1 VTRCRNFN
9 GSLQFL
15 NLSGNKRLEI
25 RPDHKQG
32 HGRHEKANSHEE
44 ANLHEFNGLKH
55 LKVLGIM
62 DVTTGFKS
70 NVPDESEE
78 CRVRTSG
85 SEVNGMSYGIAD
97 SIKRGGTLSMFD
109 LVTPNFRSKETECL
123 VGIFGRP
130 EISHNNAKL
139 SKFIHDNFGFELIT
153 QLTALRP
160 ELDEGPVQAF
170 RRAFLFLNQR
180 IWNSLGH
187 SSYMGYGRKMSQVSV
202 ATNPGTLWTDWQALQ
217 AGSSAVVLYI
227 SEKTLYI
234 ANAGNSLAVL
244 SRRGEAHLLSKR
256 HDPSDQSE
264 LNRIREAEG
273 WVSSKGLLGEEVD
286 VSRSFGMFHLAPAT
300 IARPDVFEEELTS
313 DDDYIILGNRYLWDY
328 VPYQNAVDIVTKI
341 DDPMIAA
348 QKLRDCA
355 MGYGATE
362 SVIVMVLRLADL
374 FATQKTLRR
383 KAEDDIEDAYWVR
396 RRGAEPGVNKL
407 LARLP
412 GEVDAP
418 VGTVALVFTDIRNS
432 TALWEKNAG
441 MSTAMRLHN
450 EMLMRQLMNIGGYL
464 VKTEGDAF
472 MCSFPTV
479 ISALLWCFTV
489 QLQLL
494 KLEWPLEILESQDGR
509 EIYGSDGKLLAR
521 GLSVRMGIHWG
532 PPLCEPDVV
541 THRMDYLGPVVNRAA
556 RISGSAQGG
565 QIMISNV
572 IIQELKRHFAM
583 DETQPPPTPPKD
595 SELEDPDK
603 RREQGHVEAI
613 RRIGHILTPMGEHK
627 LKGIE
632 APEPLSLIWP
642 SELVGRLHLRG
653 DEGAEVSQATA
664 DASSRVPFS
673 ITQMKEL
680 AMLCIRL
687 ETLTSG
693 RVFKDVSS
701 RKVSAATTTS
711 VAALAASVAAATA
724 TVAQSPGTVV
734 EVEVDIQQGAEARE
748 VVGRP
753 MSTGSTSGG
762 PTITV
767 EGEED
772 GASSVYLLANPEL
785 LMPTIREG
793 ATDDELML
801 LLDSLSLRIQNAT
814 LYLQQRE

>member
-1 VTRCRNFN
+1 
-9 GSLQFL
+9 LQFL

-25 RPDHKQG
+25 RPDFKQG
-32 HGRHEKANSHEE
+32 HGRHEE

-55 LKVLGIM
+55 LKLLGIM
-62 DVTTGFKS
+62 DVTTGFTA
-70 NVPDESEE
+70 NVPDETDER
-78 CRVRTSG
+78 RVRTSG

-97 SIKRGGTLSMFD
+97 SIKRDGTLSMFD
-109 LVTPNFRSKETECL
+109 LVTPNFRFRENECL

-130 EISHNNAKL
+130 EISHNSAKL
-139 SKFIHDNFGFELIT
+139 SKFIHESFTHELII
-153 QLTALRP
+153 QLNALRP
-160 ELDEGPVQAF
+160 ELDEGPVQAL
-170 RRAFLFLNQR
+170 RRAFLSLNGQ
-180 IWNSLGH
+180 IWKYLGN
-187 SSYMGYGRKMSQVSV
+187 SSYSGYGRKMSHVSV
-202 ATNPGTLWTDWQALQ
+202 ATNPGSSWTDWQSLQ
-217 AGSSAVVLYI
+217 AGSSAVVLYM
-227 SEKTLYI
+227 SEKTLYV
-234 ANAGNSLAVL
+234 ANVGNSLAVL
-244 SRRGEAHLLSKR
+244 SRRGAPHLLSKR
-256 HDPSDQSE
+256 HDPNNQSE
-264 LNRIREAEG
+264 LDRIREAEG

-286 VSRSFGMFHLAPAT
+286 VSRSFGMFHLAPVV

-313 DDDYIILGNRYLWDY
+313 DDNYIILGNRYLWDY
-328 VPYQNAVDIVTKI
+328 VPYQNAVDIVNDI
-341 DDPMIAA
+341 GDPMIAA

-362 SVIVMVLRLADL
+362 SVVVMVLRLADL
-374 FATQKTLRR
+374 FAPQKAMKR
-383 KAEDDIEDAYWVR
+383 KIEDDMDDAYYVR
-396 RRGAEPGVNKL
+396 RRGEPGANKL

-418 VGTVALVFTDIRNS
+418 VGAVALVFTDIRNS

-450 EMLMRQLMNIGGYL
+450 EMLMRQLMTIGGYL

-479 ISALLWCFTV
+479 TSALLWCFTV

-509 EIYGSDGKLLAR
+509 EIYGPDGKLLAR

-532 PPLCEPDVV
+532 SPLCEPDVV

-565 QIMISNV
+565 QIMISNDV
-572 IIQELKRHFAM
+572 IQGLKKHFAM

-595 SELEDPDK
+595 SELEDPGK
-603 RREQGHVEAI
+603 RREQNHVEAI
-613 RRIGHILTPMGEHK
+613 RRIGLLLTPMGEHK

-642 SELVGRLHLRG
+642 PELAGRLHLRG
-653 DEGAEVSQATA
+653 DEGAEMSKATA

-693 RVFKDVSS
+693 RVFKSALS
-701 RKVSAATTTS
+701 RKASGATTTLA
-711 VAALAASVAAATA
+711 AALAAEAAAAAAVEAAAAATTREGPR
-724 TVAQSPGTVV
+724 TVGEAEGEGG
-734 EVEVDIQQGAEARE
+734 EVI
-748 VVGRP
+748 GRP
-753 MSTGSTSGG
+753 VSTGSKSGG
-762 PTITV
+762 PMMMMEKEE
-767 EGEED
+767 EG
-772 GASSVYLLANPEL
+772 APSPSVYLLANPEL

-801 LLDSLSLRIQNAT
+801 LLDSLSLRIQNAMAG
-814 LYLQQRE
+814 LYMRELERGD

>member
-1 VTRCRNFN
+1 M
-9 GSLQFL
+9 
-15 NLSGNKRLEI
+15 
-25 RPDHKQG
+25 
-32 HGRHEKANSHEE
+32 
-44 ANLHEFNGLKH
+44 HEFNGLKH
-55 LKVLGIM
+55 LKLLGIM
-62 DVTTGFKS
+62 DVTTGFTS
-70 NVPDESEE
+70 NVPDESDER
-78 CRVRTSG
+78 RVRTSS

-97 SIKRGGTLSMFD
+97 STKRGGSLSTFD
-109 LVTPNFRSKETECL
+109 LVTPNFRFKESECL

-139 SKFIHDNFGFELIT
+139 SKFVHENFGHELII
-153 QLTALRP
+153 QLNALRP

-170 RRAFLFLNQR
+170 RRAFLSLNGQLWKFLSQ
-180 IWNSLGH
+180 
-187 SSYMGYGRKMSQVSV
+187 SSYMGYGRKMSHVSV
-202 ATNPGTLWTDWQALQ
+202 ATNPGSPWTDWQALQ
-217 AGSSAVVLYI
+217 AGSSAVVLYM
-227 SEKTLYI
+227 SEKTLYV

-256 HDPSDQSE
+256 HDPSDPSE
-264 LNRIREAEG
+264 LERIREAEG

-286 VSRSFGMFHLAPAT
+286 VSRSMGMFHLAPAV

-328 VPYQNAVDIVTKI
+328 VPYQNAVDIVRRI
-341 DDPMIAA
+341 GDPMIAA

-374 FATQKTLRR
+374 FAPQKAMKRR
-383 KAEDDIEDAYWVR
+383 TEDDMEDAYYVR
-396 RRGAEPGVNKL
+396 RRGEPGANKL

-418 VGTVALVFTDIRNS
+418 VGAVALVFTDIRNS

-479 ISALLWCFTV
+479 TSALLWCFTV

-509 EIYGSDGKLLAR
+509 EIYAPDGKLLAR

-532 PPLCEPDVV
+532 SPLCEPDLV

-565 QIMISNV
+565 QIMISND
-572 IIQELKRHFAM
+572 IIQELKKHFAM
-583 DETQPPPTPPKD
+583 DETEPPPTPPKD
-595 SELEDPDK
+595 VELEDPER
-603 RREQGHVEAI
+603 RREQSQVEAI
-613 RRIGHILTPMGEHK
+613 RRTGFVLTPMGEHK

-653 DEGAEVSQATA
+653 DEGADMSKATA

-693 RVFKDVSS
+693 RVFKTAPS

-711 VAALAASVAAATA
+711 AAAQAASAAAAAAAAAAGTA
-724 TVAQSPGTVV
+724 TVAGAEVVLQQGREGEEVV
-734 EVEVDIQQGAEARE
+734 E
-748 VVGRP
+748 RP
-753 MSTGSTSGG
+753 MSIGSKNGG
-762 PTITV
+762 LMIMV

-772 GASSVYLLANPEL
+772 VAPSVYLQANPEL

-801 LLDSLSLRIQNAT
+801 LLDSLSLRIQNAMAG
-814 LYLQQRE
+814 LYLREQLERLELGGGNRE

>member
-1 VTRCRNFN
+1 
-9 GSLQFL
+9 
-15 NLSGNKRLEI
+15 
-25 RPDHKQG
+25 
-32 HGRHEKANSHEE
+32 
-44 ANLHEFNGLKH
+44 
-55 LKVLGIM
+55 M
-62 DVTTGFKS
+62 DVTTGFTV
-70 NVPDESEE
+70 NVPDESDER
-78 CRVRTSG
+78 RVRTSD

-109 LVTPNFRSKETECL
+109 LVTPNFRSKDSECL

-139 SKFIHDNFGFELIT
+139 SKFIHEHFGSELII
-153 QLTALRP
+153 QLNALRP

-170 RRAFLFLNQR
+170 RRAFLSLNGQ
-180 IWNSLGH
+180 IWKYLGQP
-187 SSYMGYGRKMSQVSV
+187 SYPGYGNGRKMSHVSV
-202 ATNPGTLWTDWQALQ
+202 ATNPGSSWIDWQTLQ
-217 AGSSAVVLYI
+217 AGSSAVVLYM
-227 SEKTLYI
+227 SEKTLYV

-264 LNRIREAEG
+264 LDRIREAEG

-286 VSRSFGMFHLAPAT
+286 VCRSLGMFHLSPAM

-313 DDDYIILGNRYLWDY
+313 DDEYIILGNRYLWDY
-328 VPYQNAVDIVTKI
+328 VPYQTAVDIVKDI
-341 DDPMIAA
+341 GDPMIAA

-362 SVIVMVLRLADL
+362 SVIVMVLCLADL
-374 FATQKTLRR
+374 FAPQKSMKR
-383 KAEDDIEDAYWVR
+383 KTEDDMEDAYYVR
-396 RRGAEPGVNKL
+396 RRGEPGANKL

-479 ISALLWCFTV
+479 TSALLWCFTV
-489 QLQLL
+489 QLQLI

-509 EIYGSDGKLLAR
+509 EIYGTDGKLLAR

-532 PPLCEPDVV
+532 SPLCEPDVV

-565 QIMISNV
+565 QIMISND
-572 IIQELKRHFAM
+572 IIQELRKHFAM
-583 DETQPPPTPPKD
+583 TEKEPPPTPPKD
-595 SELEDPDK
+595 SELEDPEK
-603 RREQGHVEAI
+603 RREQNHVEAI
-613 RRIGHILTPMGEHK
+613 RRTGFVLTSMGEHK

-653 DEGAEVSQATA
+653 DEGAEVSKAKA

-693 RVFKDVSS
+693 RVFKSTPLGERS
-701 RKVSAATTTS
+701 GAITTSAGALEASAA
-711 VAALAASVAAATA
+711 AAAAASAVVATRQVPE
-724 TVAQSPGTVV
+724 TVEGAEGVL
-734 EVEVDIQQGAEARE
+734 QQGKEAA
-748 VVGRP
+748 GRP
-753 MSTGSTSGG
+753 MSTGSKSGG
-762 PTITV
+762 PKIMV

-772 GASSVYLLANPEL
+772 GAPSVYLLANPEL

-801 LLDSLSLRIQNAT
+801 LLDSLSLRIQNAMAA
-814 LYLQQRE
+814 LYLLSWKGGSS

>member
-1 VTRCRNFN
+1 
-9 GSLQFL
+9 
-15 NLSGNKRLEI
+15 
-25 RPDHKQG
+25 
-32 HGRHEKANSHEE
+32 
-44 ANLHEFNGLKH
+44 
-55 LKVLGIM
+55 M
-62 DVTTGFKS
+62 DVTTGFTA
-70 NVPDESEE
+70 NVPDESDER
-78 CRVRTSG
+78 RVRTSG

-109 LVTPNFRSKETECL
+109 LVTPNFRFKESECL

-130 EISHNNAKL
+130 EISHNNPKL
-139 SKFIHDNFGFELIT
+139 SKFVHENFAHELII
-153 QLTALRP
+153 QLNSLRP
-160 ELDEGPVQAF
+160 EVDEGPVQAF
-170 RRAFLFLNQR
+170 RRAFLSLNGH
-180 IWNSLGH
+180 IWKYLCQ
-187 SSYMGYGRKMSQVSV
+187 SSYMGYGRKMSHASV
-202 ATNPGTLWTDWQALQ
+202 VTNPGSPWTDWQALQ

-227 SEKTLYI
+227 SERTLYV

-256 HDPSDQSE
+256 HDPNDQSE
-264 LNRIREAEG
+264 LDRIREAEG

-286 VSRSFGMFHLAPAT
+286 VSRSLGMFHLSPAV
-300 IARPDVFEEELTS
+300 IARPDVFEEDLTS
-313 DDDYIILGNRYLWDY
+313 EDEYIILGNRYLWDY
-328 VPYQNAVDIVTKI
+328 IPCQTAVDIVKDI
-341 DDPMIAA
+341 GDPMIAA

-374 FATQKTLRR
+374 FAPQKTMNR
-383 KAEDDIEDAYWVR
+383 KTEDEMEDAYYVR
-396 RRGAEPGVNKL
+396 RRGEPGANKL

-418 VGTVALVFTDIRNS
+418 VGAVALVFTDIRNS

-479 ISALLWCFTV
+479 TSALLWCFTV

-509 EIYGSDGKLLAR
+509 EIYGPDGKLLAR

-532 PPLCEPDVV
+532 SPLCEPDFV

-556 RISGSAQGG
+556 RISGSAKGG
-565 QIMISNV
+565 QIMISNDV
-572 IIQELKRHFAM
+572 IQELRKHLAM
-583 DETQPPPTPPKD
+583 DEKEPPPTPPKD
-595 SELEDPDK
+595 SDLEDPEK
-603 RREQGHVEAI
+603 RREQSHVEAI
-613 RRIGHILTPMGEHK
+613 RRTGYVLTPMGEHK

-632 APEPLSLIWP
+632 APEPLSLIWS
-642 SELVGRLHLRG
+642 SELAGRVHLRE
-653 DEGAEVSQATA
+653 DEGAEVSKAIA
-664 DASSRVPFS
+664 DASSRVAFS

-680 AMLCIRL
+680 ALLCIRL

-693 RVFKDVSS
+693 RVFKVAPTT
-701 RKVSAATTTS
+701 SAAT
-711 VAALAASVAAATA
+711 ALAASAEAAAAAAAAAATVAAVAAAREG
-724 TVAQSPGTVV
+724 PGTG
-734 EVEVDIQQGAEARE
+734 EGAEERLRQGRE
-748 VVGRP
+748 EGEGVGRP
-753 MSTGSTSGG
+753 MSTGSKSGG
-762 PTITV
+762 PMLMG

-772 GASSVYLLANPEL
+772 GAPSVYLLANPEL

-801 LLDSLSLRIQNAT
+801 LLDSLSLRIQNAMAA
-814 LYLQQRE
+814 LYLLSWSGGGSGSGSG

>member
-1 VTRCRNFN
+1 
-9 GSLQFL
+9 
-15 NLSGNKRLEI
+15 
-25 RPDHKQG
+25 
-32 HGRHEKANSHEE
+32 
-44 ANLHEFNGLKH
+44 
-55 LKVLGIM
+55 M
-62 DVTTGFKS
+62 DVTTGFTA
-70 NVPDESEE
+70 NVPDESDER
-78 CRVRTSG
+78 RVRTSG

-97 SIKRGGTLSMFD
+97 SIKRGGSLSMFD
-109 LVTPNFRSKETECL
+109 LVTPNFRFKDSECL

-130 EISHNNAKL
+130 EISHSNAKL
-139 SKFIHDNFGFELIT
+139 SKFIHENFGSELII
-153 QLTALRP
+153 QLNALRP

-170 RRAFLFLNQR
+170 RRAFLSLNGQ
-180 IWNSLGH
+180 IWKFLGH
-187 SSYMGYGRKMSQVSV
+187 SSYMGYGRKMSHVSV
-202 ATNPGTLWTDWQALQ
+202 ATNPGNAWTDWQALQ
-217 AGSSAVVLYI
+217 AGSSAVVLYM
-227 SEKTLYI
+227 SEKTLYV
-234 ANAGNSLAVL
+234 AHAGNSLAVL

-264 LNRIREAEG
+264 LDRIREAEG

-286 VSRSFGMFHLAPAT
+286 VSRSLGMFHLAPAV
-300 IARPDVFEEELTS
+300 IARPDVFEEDLTS

-328 VPYQNAVDIVTKI
+328 VPYQNAVDMVRHIG
-341 DDPMIAA
+341 DPMIAA

-374 FATQKTLRR
+374 FSPQKAMKR
-383 KAEDDIEDAYWVR
+383 KTEDDMEDAYYVR
-396 RRGAEPGVNKL
+396 RRGEPGANKL

-450 EMLMRQLMNIGGYL
+450 EMLMRQLMTIGGYL

-479 ISALLWCFTV
+479 TSALLWCFTV

-509 EIYGSDGKLLAR
+509 EIYGPDGRLLAR
-521 GLSVRMGIHWG
+521 GLSVRMGIHRG
-532 PPLCEPDVV
+532 SPLCEPDLV

-565 QIMISNV
+565 QIMISNDV
-572 IIQELKRHFAM
+572 IQELRMHFAM
-583 DETQPPPTPPKD
+583 DETEPPPTPPKD
-595 SELEDPDK
+595 VDLEDPEK
-603 RREQGHVEAI
+603 RREQSHVENI
-613 RRIGHILTPMGEHK
+613 RRIGFVLTPMGEHK

-642 SELVGRLHLRG
+642 SELAGRLHL
-653 DEGAEVSQATA
+653 DEGAEVSKATA

-693 RVFKDVSS
+693 RVFKSAPS
-701 RKVSAATTTS
+701 RKMSAAGTTS
-711 VAALAASVAAATA
+711 AAALAASAAAAATA
-724 TVAQSPGTVV
+724 AVAATGQGLGMVAGV
-734 EVEVDIQQGAEARE
+734 EGVLKQGREGGE

-753 MSTGSTSGG
+753 MSTGSKSGG
-762 PTITV
+762 AMMMG

-772 GASSVYLLANPEL
+772 GTPSVYLLANPEL

-801 LLDSLSLRIQNAT
+801 LLDSLSLRIQNAMAG
-814 LYLQQRE
+814 LYLRELERGG